1 MENADT
7 FASAR
12 PSDRLMRGIAIASRA
27 HDGHYRKGSGVP
39 YISHPMSVML
49 IAASV
54 TNDEDVLFAALF
66 HDILEDVPEN
76 YSRAEMED
84 EFGPRVVEI
93 VEGVTKDSSLPS
105 WQERADAYLEQLSHG
120 SEESVIVAAADKF
133 HNLSQTLEDL
143 DRDGHALW
151 ERFRSTPSQQLWW
164 YTSVRNV
171 IAERLPDLP
180 LLADLGVLIERLD
193 SWVQEA

>member
-12 PSDRLMRGIAIASRA
+12 PSDRLVRGIAIASRA

-54 TNDEDVLFAALF
+54 TNDEDVLLAALF

-120 SEESVIVAAADKF
+120 SEESLIVAAADKF

-171 IAERLPDLP
+171 IAERLPDMP
-180 LLADLGVLIERLD
+180 LLADLSVLIERLD